1 VLEEVDTIARGDGPL
16 WAKPSPLG
24 AASAIDA
31 IASIAAPLLAGFALA
46 TIAVVAQGESSF
58 RWPGLSILFCVL
70 TAASMVMSIQFG
82 FTARAFFYSP
92 GDVANWW
99 PEASED
105 SGRRAWLKSEHERHF
120 EQWRRYATRARLAY
134 NTGACTLTLSLFALA
149 APPTGARQAPLRW
162 AAALL
167 SLIATVTIVTTAV
180 RRTRVDT
187 KEAAEEP

>member
-1 VLEEVDTIARGDGPL
+1 VGETVAAGGCFSDRCDRFNCSTSAGWIRARDDCRGCP
-16 WAKPSPLG
+16 
-24 AASAIDA
+24 
-31 IASIAAPLLAGFALA
+31 
-46 TIAVVAQGESSF
+46 GESSF